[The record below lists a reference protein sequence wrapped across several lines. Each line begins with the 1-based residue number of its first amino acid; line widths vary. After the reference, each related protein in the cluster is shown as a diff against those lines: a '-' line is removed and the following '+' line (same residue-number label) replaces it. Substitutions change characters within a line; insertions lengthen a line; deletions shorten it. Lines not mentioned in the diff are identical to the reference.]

1 LTKSFGRIMSLS
13 SDFCHFFP
21 NTESLIFRNLIFHKN
36 KRINELYF
44 QFEARHKNIGKKM
57 AEIMIILNMS
67 QYYTKTFAIENCSIF
82 FKSGICE
89 KNILC
94 VRKKKYCNQNKYQI
108 NQNLVLRVWFA
119 LLNSRHKLILE
130 FWKFFE
136 QLFSSLS
143 KISLVFVYLSK
154 KLPKH
159 FLSKCQIK

>member
-1 LTKSFGRIMSLS
+1 
-13 SDFCHFFP
+13 
-21 NTESLIFRNLIFHKN
+21 
-36 KRINELYF
+36 
-44 QFEARHKNIGKKM
+44 
-57 AEIMIILNMS
+57 MIILNMS
-67 QYYTKTFAIENCSIF
+67 NIIRKPLQLKIVRAFSNLEFVKKISFVSEKKVLQY
-82 FKSGICE
+82 
-89 KNILC
+89 
-94 VRKKKYCNQNKYQI
+94 QNKYQI

-119 LLNSRHKLILE
+119 LLNSRHNKLILE